1 MIVAMRIISFTLV
14 EHLAIE
20 VRFADGAALEV
31 RFESDQLRGWA
42 TALISVEEFS
52 TARVHAGTVQWRCG
66 YALDAQLAR
75 IRADEGR
82 VWTPTAR

>member
-31 RFESDQLRGWA
+31 RFESELVKH
-42 TALISVEEFS
+42 S
-52 TARVHAGTVQWRCG
+52 
-66 YALDAQLAR
+66 
-75 IRADEGR
+75 IRNGC
-82 VWTPTAR
+82 